1 MSRQV
6 KLVCADPL
14 TISVTGQVFTETA
27 IRPHVTSRGHE
38 ITLRTWAAL
47 CPVCSGS
54 FEQEKTKTKIM
65 ACPVRRCVS
74 CRSQGRDTER
84 FKTYL
89 RHRRVTDTPAGDFVR
104 DAREDPTFP
113 DVSSRDELLAYVDHR
128 APSNAR
134 RDVLAAARVVWR
146 QYEGWKRRA
155 R

>member
-6 KLVCADPL
+6 KLVCTDPL

-38 ITLRTWAAL
+38 ITLRTWTAL

-74 CRSQGRDTER
+74 CRSQDRDTER

-89 RHRRVTDTPAGDFVR
+89 RHRRLTDTPAGDFVR
-104 DAREDPTFP
+104 DALDDATFP
-113 DVSSRDELLAYVDHR
+113 DVSSLGDLMADLAER
-128 APSNAR
+128 APSDTR
-134 RDVLAAARVVWR
+134 KDVQAAARVVWR